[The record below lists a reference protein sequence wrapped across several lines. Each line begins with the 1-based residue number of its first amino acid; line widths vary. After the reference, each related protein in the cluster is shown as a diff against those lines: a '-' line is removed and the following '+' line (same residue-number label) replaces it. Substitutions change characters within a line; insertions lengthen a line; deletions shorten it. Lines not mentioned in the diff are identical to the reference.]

1 MKIKDKNNY
10 CRVCLN
16 RNMDYDKGLLCGLTN
31 EKPAFEKTCPSFK
44 LDEKN
49 AERLVDR
56 ESDVKKIMME
66 VYTESDT
73 KKTKKKK
80 RFAIFGG

>member
-1 MKIKDKNNY
+1 MKIKDKKNY

-16 RNMDYDKGLLCGLTN
+16 RNMDYDQGLLCSLTN
-31 EKPAFEKTCPSFK
+31 EKPAFKNTCPSFK

-56 ESDVKKIMME
+56 ESDIEKIMLE
-66 VYTESDT
+66 VYTSNKP
-73 KKTKKKK
+73 KKAEKKK
-80 RFAIFGG
+80 RFTLFG